1 MDPQPLD
8 HGVRPR
14 AVRVDPRL
22 VPRLVAGLQRRLE
35 RDGVELE
42 WPHWQPAMNCHS
54 YRVDQPD
61 WYWGESAQ
69 RP

>member
-1 MDPQPLD
+1 M
-8 HGVRPR
+8 RPR
-14 AVRVDPRL
+14 AVRAAAG
-22 VPRLVAGLQRRLE
+22 LVAGLQRRLE

-42 WPHWQPAMNCHS
+42 WPHWQPAMSYHS

-61 WYWGESAQ
+61 WYWGESAR